1 MVKDLIHMDTYLNLF
16 RLQKPQK
23 EGFVIICQDKD
34 GNLINEKTKVISL
47 N

>member
-23 EGFVIICQDKD
+23 MGFVIVCQDNDGCLIKD
-34 GNLINEKTKVISL
+34 RTKVIVL
-47 N
+47 D